1 MILTIPAR
9 ELHTA
14 LTGLAKVTPRK
25 ASLPILQG
33 VLIEAAGNTVR
44 LTSTDLDSTVSYTV
58 VNAAVTE
65 PGLAIVADA
74 KRLRE
79 LVTQASK
86 DDAVIST
93 ADTLV
98 RIRLQGP
105 LGARESVLA
114 IADPTEW
121 PAIPPEIPVQ
131 DANAP
136 FTELYRT
143 LLPFASTDET
153 RYVLNGVAIDVD
165 KKGTHMVA
173 TDGKRLTAFSTAAMP
188 ITETVIIPHSKFLAW
203 TQLGAECRIGVSK
216 EGLFRFVSGPWSF
229 TTRLIEGQFPN
240 WRQVVPRSE
249 GPNGIDLAD
258 ADLRLLEDAVRTLPG
273 GDEGEK
279 GIHLSAH
286 AGGLRVS
293 ACDPNLGWSHR
304 DLPVSR
310 CFGDGTAVNRAYF
323 LDAVRAGFTQ
333 FRWTDARSAL
343 LSNTKTG
350 RHVLMP
356 LRQEVDAPKE
366 QPKAERPAV
375 EAAAAVKLAEAATG
389 QPVTDTPDNPQPNKP
404 TQENPVIQPKEV
416 KPVIQMKPPVDESSS
431 AEQLWLA
438 FQNVRDRVRDL
449 NGALTTLGDQL
460 RAAKAQDRT
469 IKAELANA
477 RGVLAKLQSIA
488 I

>member
-1 MILTIPAR
+1 MIIKIPAR
-9 ELHTA
+9 ELLTA

-33 VLIEAAGNTVR
+33 VLIEAAGTSAR
-44 LTSTDLDSTVSYTV
+44 LTSTDLESTVSYTV

-65 PGLAIVADA
+65 PGLVVVSDA

-79 LVTQASK
+79 LVAQATK
-86 DDAVIST
+86 DEAVIST
-93 ADTLV
+93 AENLV
-98 RIRLQGP
+98 RIRLQGS

-114 IADPTEW
+114 VSDPSEW
-121 PAIPPEIPVQ
+121 PLLPAEIPVQ

-165 KKGTHMVA
+165 KTGTHMVA
-173 TDGKRLTAFSTAAMP
+173 TDGKRLAAFSTAAMP
-188 ITETVIIPHSKFLAW
+188 VPATVILPHSKFLSW
-203 TQLGAECRIGVSK
+203 TQLGAENRIGVSK
-216 EGLFRFVSGPWSF
+216 VGMFRLVSGPWSY
-229 TTRLIEGQFPN
+229 TTKLIDGIFPN
-240 WRQVVPRSE
+240 WRQVVPRSA
-249 GPNGIDLAD
+249 GANGFEVAE
-258 ADLRLLEDAVRTLPG
+258 ADLRLVEDAVRTLPG
-273 GDEGEK
+273 GNDGEK
-279 GIHLSAH
+279 GISLSAH
-286 AGGLRVS
+286 AGALRLS
-293 ACDPNLGWSHR
+293 ACDPEVGWSHR
-304 DLPVSR
+304 DLPNSP
-310 CFGDGTAVNRAYF
+310 CHGEGTAVNRSF
-323 LDAVRAGFTQ
+323 LLDAVRAGFTQ
-333 FRWTDARSAL
+333 FRWQDGRSPL
-343 LSNTKTG
+343 LSTTKTG

-356 LRQEVDAPKE
+356 LRLEVDVPKSAA
-366 QPKAERPAV
+366 K
-375 EAAAAVKLAEAATG
+375 EAKAAVKLAEAATG
-389 QPVTDTPDNPQPNKP
+389 QPATVAEPSSNPEPVNP
-404 TQENPVIQPKEV
+404 TQENPPVIQPKET
-416 KPVIQMKPPVDESSS
+416 KPVIQMKPPVDDPSS

-449 NGALTTLGDQL
+449 NTALTTLGDQI